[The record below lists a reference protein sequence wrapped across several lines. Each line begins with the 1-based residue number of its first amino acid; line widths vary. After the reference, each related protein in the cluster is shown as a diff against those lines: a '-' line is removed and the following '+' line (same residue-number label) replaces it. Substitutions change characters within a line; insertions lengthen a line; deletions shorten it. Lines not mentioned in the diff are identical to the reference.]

1 MLLNAGCHQV
11 TSLFVLVRKSHHN
24 INATFLMS
32 LIMSMFQFKI
42 SALTIWIYWFSNIFP
57 ISQNVKA
64 NDTACYV
71 PFSIQ
76 KMERL

>member
-11 TSLFVLVRKSHHN
+11 TSPSISKEISSQYQCYFSHE
-24 INATFLMS
+24 F
-32 LIMSMFQFKI
+32 IMSMFQFKI